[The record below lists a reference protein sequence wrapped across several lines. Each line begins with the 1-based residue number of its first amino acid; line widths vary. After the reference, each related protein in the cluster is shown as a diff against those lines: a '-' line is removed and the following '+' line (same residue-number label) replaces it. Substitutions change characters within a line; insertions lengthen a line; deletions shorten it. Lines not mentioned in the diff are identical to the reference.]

1 MWRCDMKNSIS
12 LTKKQSMDFWRW
24 YCTLSSLFK
33 CGTML
38 LLLVFLASCSSVS
51 SSEKSRLTVSGVEPN
66 TAKTASVEAP
76 APEPGD
82 IKVIDGVE
90 FIYASNRRYMFTP
103 YEPLNVWIRK
113 DEYTPRMGENLLTR
127 NAEETEHFR
136 KLEERIKRLEEE
148 LKKMDA
154 S

>member
-1 MWRCDMKNSIS
+1 MKHAVSWKRRLLGPS
-12 LTKKQSMDFWRW
+12 LRQCVCINRSW
-24 YCTLSSLFK
+24 SSVVVLF
-33 CGTML
+33 L
-38 LLLVFLASCSSVS
+38 IFFFVSCSSMPTVQDKS
-51 SSEKSRLTVSGVEPN
+51 PKISKTTVNEKEVKNLRQPEPQ
-66 TAKTASVEAP
+66 
-76 APEPGD
+76 PGD
-82 IKVIDGVE
+82 IKVIDDVE

>member
-1 MWRCDMKNSIS
+1 MKNRVFQKYEPNI
-12 LTKKQSMDFWRW
+12 
-24 YCTLSSLFK
+24 TLSWWYKITNSLWK
-33 CGTML
+33 YAATL
-38 LLLVFLASCSSVS
+38 LLAAFVTSCSSVPF
-51 SSEKSRLTVSGVEPN
+51 SEKNQFAASGTEPN
-66 TAKTASVEAP
+66 TEKAARIEETV
-76 APEPGD
+76 PEPGD

-90 FIYASNRRYMFTP
+90 YIYAQNRRYMFTP
-103 YEPLNVWIRK
+103 YEPLYVWIKK

-127 NAEETEHFR
+127 NAEETEHFK

>member
-1 MWRCDMKNSIS
+1 MKNSIT
-12 LTKKQSMDFWRW
+12 LTKKQSMNFWRW

-51 SSEKSRLTVSGVEPN
+51 SSDKSRLMVSGVEPN

-82 IKVIDGVE
+82 IKVIDNVE
-90 FIYASNRRYMFTP
+90 FIYASNRRYMSTP
-103 YEPLNVWIRK
+103 YEPFYVWIRK
-113 DEYTPRMGENLLTR
+113 DEYTPRMGENLLSR
-127 NAEETEHFR
+127 NSEDEKYLKE
-136 KLEERIKRLEEE
+136 LEERIKRLEEE